1 MATNISSDIST
12 NINITIRKNDS
23 LYLKITLTNSDGTAF
38 NVSSYTVFKLEVFDS
53 KNTVIKRYQKTG
65 VAATGTS
72 EVAKPATITVYNDAN
87 SLSPGE
93 IILDSPSFT
102 VNTNTNKM
110 FFNNNLLVGSYDYKF
125 IINNSTETHTI
136 LHGKIKCID

>member
-38 NVSSYTVFKLEVFDS
+38 NLNPYSVFQLEVYDS
-53 KNTVIKRYQKTG
+53 KGDVIKRYQKNGVAETG
-65 VAATGTS
+65 V
-72 EVAKPATITVYNDAN
+72 ITVYDGSN

-93 IILDSPSFT
+93 IVLDCPSII
-102 VNTNTNKM
+102 TNTSVNKM
-110 FFNNNLLVGSYDYKF
+110 YYNNNLLVGSYDYKF
-125 IINNSTETHTI
+125 MLKGGGEVHTI
-136 LHGKIKCID
+136 LHGKIKSVD

>member
-38 NVSSYTVFKLEVFDS
+38 NLNPYDVFNLEVYDS
-53 KNTVIKRYQKTG
+53 KGTVIKRYQKTG
-65 VAATGTS
+65 TAATGTN
-72 EVAKPATITVYNDAN
+72 EVAKPGVITVYNGVN

-93 IILDSPSFT
+93 IVLDCPSFI
-102 VNTNTNKM
+102 VNTSSNLM
-110 FFNNNLLVGSYDYKF
+110 FHNNNLLVGSYDYKF
-125 IINNSTETHTI
+125 IISGGGDTHTI
-136 LHGKIKCID
+136 LHGKIKSVD

>member
-38 NVSSYTVFKLEVFDS
+38 NLNPYSVFQLEVYDS
-53 KNTVIKRYQKTG
+53 KGDVIKRYQKNG
-65 VAATGTS
+65 VAETGTT
-72 EVAKPATITVYNDAN
+72 EGAKPGVITVYDGSN

-93 IILDSPSFT
+93 IVLDCPSII
-102 VNTNTNKM
+102 TNTSVNKM
-110 FFNNNLLVGSYDYKF
+110 YYNNNLLVGSYDYKF
-125 IINNSTETHTI
+125 MLKGGGEVHTI
-136 LHGKIKCID
+136 LHGKIKSVD